1 LHRRKRTYS
10 WLSSRRIQTAIS
22 MAKNFQPLIDELRII
37 IENSRNGRLSP
48 ADEQKGAE
56 LFKEL
61 VTSGGKPLSS
71 ALELLGDL
79 PWFVPVNGALDA
91 WPQLTPAKQRSFLA
105 ALKPLESEAS
115 RRMRLS
121 IARGLHKLDPSSAL
135 KLIVAT
141 LQSLRTET
149 GLDPKDR
156 QIFYSVL
163 IGKNKPW
170 LLQLDLKSLKAA
182 EAELVALTAIECAA
196 GANPPAAVA
205 VIQWAKPFQ
214 PLNAIPEPLQQE
226 LGKTFRKWSSR
237 WQNQLADENLPP
249 LLNEILQAKLLK
261 SGDGLPNSPAP
272 QPASQ
277 PITQESVQHSHQ
289 HARRAPQHQQGRSQ
303 ANGPGQNRHEKSQR
317 QRPEK
322 PPPHPQKALTS
333 GVDVSDLLNK
343 IQAQFA
349 DLREELQTARNQLR
363 QSHQPSKQGE
373 VNATE
378 TGKEIGKLREENAR
392 LTETVAA
399 LRETLSDLASEN
411 FDQAVSRR
419 ADTGAPVTDPVE
431 QYKSFLTL
439 RVREQIVNFHTL
451 NRENNVDGLPLLLD
465 NILRTLQESGIDLEN
480 IEAPPPQARRKY

>member
-1 LHRRKRTYS
+1 
-10 WLSSRRIQTAIS
+10 
-22 MAKNFQPLIDELRII
+22 MAKDFQPLIDELRVI
-37 IENSRNGRLSP
+37 IENSRSGRLSP
-48 ADEQKGAE
+48 ADEQKGAA

-91 WPQLTPAKQRSFLA
+91 WPELTPAKQRNFLA

-121 IARGLHKLDPSSAL
+121 IARGLHKLDPTSAL

-141 LQSLRTET
+141 LQSLRTES

-170 LLQLDLKSLKAA
+170 LLQLDLKSLKPA
-182 EAELVALTAIECAA
+182 EAELVALTAIECAS

-214 PLNAIPEPLQQE
+214 PLNKLPEPLQQE

-237 WQNQLADENLPP
+237 WQKQLAEEDLPP
-249 LLNEILQAKLLK
+249 ILNEILQAKLVK
-261 SGDGLPNSPAP
+261 SGNSLPDAPAAE
-272 QPASQ
+272 PASQ
-277 PITQESVQHSHQ
+277 STTQEPVQHSHQ
-289 HARRAPQHQQGRSQ
+289 QHRRRLQHQQTKPQ
-303 ANGPGQNRHEKSQR
+303 ATGPGENRHERLHR
-317 QRPEK
+317 QRSEK
-322 PPPHPQKALTS
+322 PPPHPQKP
-333 GVDVSDLLNK
+333 GVEVSDLLK
-343 IQAQFA
+343 QIQAQF
-349 DLREELQTARNQLR
+349 DELREELQTARNQLR
-363 QSHQPSKQGE
+363 QSHQPSKHGE
-373 VNATE
+373 VHATE
-378 TGKEIGKLREENAR
+378 TSKEVGKLREENAR

-411 FDQAVSRR
+411 FDHAVSRR
-419 ADTGAPVTDPVE
+419 ADTGAPVTDPVD

-439 RVREQIVNFHTL
+439 RVREQIVNFHSL

-465 NILRTLQESGIDLEN
+465 NILRTLQESGINLEN
-480 IEAPPPQARRKY
+480 IETPPPQVRRRY

>member
-1 LHRRKRTYS
+1 
-10 WLSSRRIQTAIS
+10 
-22 MAKNFQPLIDELRII
+22 
-37 IENSRNGRLSP
+37 
-48 ADEQKGAE
+48 
-56 LFKEL
+56 L

-91 WPQLTPAKQRSFLA
+91 WPQLTPAKQRNFLA
-105 ALKPLESEAS
+105 ALKPLESETS

-149 GLDPKDR
+149 GLEPKDR

-170 LLQLDLKSLKAA
+170 LLQLDLKSLKPA

-214 PLNAIPEPLQQE
+214 PLNTIPESLQQE
-226 LGKTFRKWSSR
+226 LGNTFRKWSSR
-237 WQNQLADENLPP
+237 WQKQLAEEDLPP
-249 LLNEILQAKLLK
+249 VLNEILQAKLAR
-261 SGDGLPNSPAP
+261 SGADLPHSPAAE
-272 QPASQ
+272 PASQ
-277 PITQESVQHSHQ
+277 STTREQVQRSHQ
-289 HARRAPQHQQGRSQ
+289 QNRRPPQHPQGKSQ
-303 ANGPGQNRHEKSQR
+303 APGSGENRHEKSHR
-317 QRPEK
+317 QRLEK
-322 PPPHPQKALTS
+322 PPPQNQKPQKP
-333 GVDVSDLLNK
+333 GFDVSDLLK
-343 IQAQFA
+343 QIQAQFN
-349 DLREELQTARNQLR
+349 DLREELQSARNQLR
-363 QSHQPSKQGE
+363 QSLQPTKQGE
-373 VNATE
+373 HAIE
-378 TGKEIGKLREENAR
+378 TSKEVGKLREENAR
-392 LTETVAA
+392 LTDTVAA

-411 FDQAVSRR
+411 FDQATSRR

-431 QYKSFLTL
+431 QYKSLLTL
-439 RVREQIVNFHTL
+439 RVREQIVNFQTL
-451 NRENNVDGLPLLLD
+451 NRENNIDAVPLLLD

-480 IEAPPPQARRKY
+480 IETPPPQARRKY

>member
-1 LHRRKRTYS
+1 
-10 WLSSRRIQTAIS
+10 
-22 MAKNFQPLIDELRII
+22 MAKNFQPLIDELRVI
-37 IENSRNGRLSP
+37 IENSRSGRLSS
-48 ADEQKGAE
+48 ADEQKGAA

-61 VTSGGKPLSS
+61 VASGGKPLSS

-79 PWFVPVNGALDA
+79 PWFIPVNGALEA
-91 WPQLTPAKQRSFLA
+91 WPQLTQAKQRSFLA

-141 LQSLRTET
+141 LQSLRTES

-170 LLQLDLKSLKAA
+170 LLQLDLKSLKQA

-205 VIQWAKPFQ
+205 VFQWAKPFQ
-214 PLNAIPEPLQQE
+214 PLTAIPEPLQQE
-226 LGKTFRKWSSR
+226 LGKTLRKWSSR
-237 WQNQLADENLPP
+237 WQKQLAEEDLPP
-249 LLNEILQAKLLK
+249 ILKDFLQPKLVK
-261 SGDGLPNSPAP
+261 PGDDRQDSSGPEPA
-272 QPASQ
+272 
-277 PITQESVQHSHQ
+277 TQLTAQGSVLHQ
-289 HARRAPQHQQGRSQ
+289 HQLNRRPQQHQPGKSQ
-303 ANGPGQNRHEKSQR
+303 AAGQSVSRHEKSHR
-317 QRPEK
+317 QRLEK
-322 PPPHPQKALTS
+322 PPAHHERPQKPGL
-333 GVDVSDLLNK
+333 DVPDLLK
-343 IQAQFA
+343 QIQIQF
-349 DLREELQTARNQLR
+349 DGLREELQTARNQLR
-363 QSHQPSKQGE
+363 QSHQPSRPGE
-373 VNATE
+373 VHAIE
-378 TGKEIGKLREENAR
+378 TGKEVGKLREENAR

-419 ADTGAPVTDPVE
+419 ADTGAPMTDPVE
-431 QYKSFLTL
+431 QFKSLLTL

-465 NILRTLQESGIDLEN
+465 NILRTLQENGIDLEN
-480 IEAPPPQARRKY
+480 IETPPPQARRKY

>member
-1 LHRRKRTYS
+1 
-10 WLSSRRIQTAIS
+10 
-22 MAKNFQPLIDELRII
+22 MPKNFQPLIDELRGI
-37 IENSRNGRLSP
+37 IENSRNGRLPP
-48 ADEQKGAE
+48 ADEQKGAA

-79 PWFVPVNGALDA
+79 PWFIPVNGALEA
-91 WPQLTPAKQRSFLA
+91 WPQLTPAKQRSFFS

-121 IARGLHKLDPSSAL
+121 IARGLHKLDSAAAL

-141 LQSLRTET
+141 LQSLRTEN

-170 LLQLDLKSLKAA
+170 LLQLDLKSLKPP
-182 EAELVALTAIECAA
+182 EAKMVALTAIECAV

-214 PLNAIPEPLQQE
+214 PLNTIPETLQQE

-237 WQNQLADENLPP
+237 WQKQLPEEDLPP
-249 LLNEILQAKLLK
+249 VLKEILQVKLEK
-261 SGDGLPNSPAP
+261 QGDELPNSPPPEPIP
-272 QPASQ
+272 QS
-277 PITQESVQHSHQ
+277 ITPDSGRRSHPQ
-289 HARRAPQHQQGRSQ
+289 NRHLPQHQQSKPQ
-303 ANGPGQNRHEKSQR
+303 SIGPGENRHRRSNR
-317 QRPEK
+317 QRLEK
-322 PPPHPQKALTS
+322 LPSHLQKAQTPGADIL
-333 GVDVSDLLNK
+333 DLLK
-343 IQAQFA
+343 QIQGQFD
-349 DLREELQTARNQLR
+349 DLREELQNARNLLR
-363 QSHQPSKQGE
+363 QSHQSANPVEVRAVETSKE
-373 VNATE
+373 V
-378 TGKEIGKLREENAR
+378 GKLLDENAR
-392 LTETVAA
+392 LTETVTT
-399 LRETLSDLASEN
+399 LRQTLSDLATEN

-419 ADTGAPVTDPVE
+419 ADTGEPVTDPVE

-439 RVREQIVNFHTL
+439 RVREQIVNFHSL
-451 NRENNVDGLPLLLD
+451 NRDQNVDALPLLLD

-480 IEAPPPQARRKY
+480 IVTPPPQARRKY